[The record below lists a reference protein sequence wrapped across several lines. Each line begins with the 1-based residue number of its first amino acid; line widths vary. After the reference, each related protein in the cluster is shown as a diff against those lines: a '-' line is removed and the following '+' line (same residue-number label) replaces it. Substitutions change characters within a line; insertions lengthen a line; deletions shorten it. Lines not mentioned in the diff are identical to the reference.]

1 MRALCWHGRHDIRC
15 EHVPD
20 PTIEDGRDAIVRVS
34 SCAICG
40 SDLHLFGGFLPGM
53 KSGDIL
59 GHEFMG
65 EVVEVGRDNKALRIG
80 DRAKSWRRGI
90 VADLVEDFVPV
101 DLIPGLRRGIAPTVA
116 MVAARALPDGSTE
129 LYVMP
134 LSAKTGDPSGSFG
147 AAPLV
152 RAAIAGVR
160 ETAEADGAFV
170 SADAPVLGVADPDCP
185 ASRAK
190 ATTLL
195 GRL

>member
-1 MRALCWHGRHDIRC
+1 MSVGDADDARFVDLAHQGALTGRRLVLRYPPSDAVRLGADQLLAQGFARREEDVDAKLRA
-15 EHVPD
+15 E
-20 PTIEDGRDAIVRVS
+20 
-34 SCAICG
+34 G
-40 SDLHLFGGFLPGM
+40 SPWTAQ
-53 KSGDIL
+53 
-59 GHEFMG
+59 
-65 EVVEVGRDNKALRIG
+65 ALRIG

-90 VADLVEDFVPV
+90 VADLVEDFIPV